1 MRLELTNV
9 GKIRKANVELNG
21 VTVIAGENNTGKS
34 TIGKML
40 FCVFHS
46 FYRIEEQIREER
58 QMAIARVLDNY
69 YLETAH
75 GFLIR
80 GFDTTNFARHIVEN
94 RQLFL
99 GDSRVLRKE
108 IEDFYVNVDRYY
120 KDHIKYDSIE
130 RLADKIYGFLVVE
143 DVEIRKVILRKRLE
157 AEFGMKIGYL
167 NRPDEKTKVNLNIKN
182 GNICFEIANNEDVVI
197 KEQMSLVKEILYID
211 NPFVLDNLN
220 PKMPMDLINEFEHNG
235 DLLNKIIWRGSKA
248 EFGVVDELVGRQKLK
263 NIFETMDGICD
274 GDLML
279 DEGGSFVYKTHKLK
293 ESLGI
298 MNLSTGM
305 KSFVILRKLLQNG
318 SIDENG
324 VIILDEPEIHLHPQW
339 QFKFAELIVLIQ
351 REFGVNIL
359 LNTHS
364 PYFLNAIE
372 VYSEKYGIE
381 KKCKYYLTNEENGRV
396 DILDVTEDRESIY
409 EKLARPLQELEN
421 LEYRNGNTLR

>member
-9 GKIRKANVELNG
+9 GKIRKADVELNG
-21 VTVIAGENNTGKS
+21 ITVIAGENNTGKS
-34 TIGKML
+34 TVGKML

-46 FYRIEEQIREER
+46 FYRIEEQISEER
-58 QMAIARVLDNY
+58 QKTIARVLANY
-69 YLETAH
+69 YHETAH
-75 GFLIR
+75 RLTR
-80 GFDTTNFARHIVEN
+80 RFDTVNFARHIVEDKG
-94 RQLFL
+94 LFL
-99 GDSRVLRKE
+99 DNTRVLRKE
-108 IEDFYVNVDRYY
+108 IEEFYLSVDRSYEKY
-120 KDHIKYDSIE
+120 MNYDSME
-130 RLADKIYGFLVVE
+130 QLADKIYGFLVVE
-143 DVEIRKVILRKRLE
+143 DEEIRKIILRKRLE

-167 NRPDEKTKVNLNIKN
+167 DEPDEKAKVNLNIKN
-182 GNICFEIANNEDVVI
+182 GNICFEIADNEDVVI

-211 NPFVLDNLN
+211 DPFILDNLN
-220 PKMPMDLINEFEHNG
+220 SKLPMDIQNQFEHNG
-235 DLLNKIIWRGSKA
+235 DLLNKIVGRENET
-248 EFGVVDELVGRQKLK
+248 EFGVVDELIGRQKLK
-263 NIFETMDGICD
+263 NVFKAMDGICD
-274 GDLML
+274 GELMI
-279 DEGGSFVYKTHKLK
+279 DEGGSYVYKTHKLK

-324 VIILDEPEIHLHPQW
+324 IIILDEPEIHLHPEW
-339 QFKFAELIVLIQ
+339 QLKFAEVIVLIQ

>member
-9 GKIRKANVELNG
+9 GKIRKADVELNG
-21 VTVIAGENNTGKS
+21 ITVIAGENNTGKS
-34 TIGKML
+34 TVGKML

-46 FYRIEEQIREER
+46 FYRIEEQISEER
-58 QMAIARVLDNY
+58 QKTIARVLANY
-69 YLETAH
+69 YHETAH
-75 GFLIR
+75 RLTR
-80 GFDTTNFARHIVEN
+80 RFDTVNFARHIVEDKG
-94 RQLFL
+94 LFL
-99 GDSRVLRKE
+99 VNTRVLRKE
-108 IEDFYVNVDRYY
+108 IEEFYLSVDRSYEKY
-120 KDHIKYDSIE
+120 MNYDSME
-130 RLADKIYGFLVVE
+130 QLADKIYGFLVVE
-143 DVEIRKVILRKRLE
+143 DEEIRKIILRKRLE

-167 NRPDEKTKVNLNIKN
+167 DEPDEKAKVNLNIKN
-182 GNICFEIANNEDVVI
+182 GNICFEIADNEDVVI

-211 NPFVLDNLN
+211 DPFILDNLN
-220 PKMPMDLINEFEHNG
+220 SKLPMDIQNQFEHNG
-235 DLLNKIIWRGSKA
+235 DLLNKIVGRENET
-248 EFGVVDELVGRQKLK
+248 EFGVVDELIGRQKLK
-263 NIFETMDGICD
+263 NVFKAMDGICD
-274 GDLML
+274 GELMI
-279 DEGGSFVYKTHKLK
+279 DEGGSYVYKTHKLK

-324 VIILDEPEIHLHPQW
+324 IIILDEPEIHLHPEW
-339 QFKFAELIVLIQ
+339 QLKFAEVIVLIQ

>member
-9 GKIRKANVELNG
+9 GKIRKADVELNG

-34 TIGKML
+34 TVGKML

-46 FYRIEEQIREER
+46 FYRIEEQISEER
-58 QMAIARVLDNY
+58 QKTIARVLANY
-69 YLETAH
+69 YHETAH
-75 GFLIR
+75 RLTR
-80 GFDTTNFARHIVEN
+80 GFDTADFAKDISDKKE
-94 RQLFL
+94 QFL
-99 GDSRVLRKE
+99 SDTRVLRKE
-108 IEDFYVNVDRYY
+108 IEEFYLKSDSYFRQYLN
-120 KDHIKYDSIE
+120 YDSLE
-130 RLADKIYGFLVVE
+130 QLADKIYGFLLIKDE
-143 DVEIRKVILRKRLE
+143 EIRKAILQKRLV
-157 AEFGMKIGYL
+157 AEFGIKIGYL
-167 NRPDEKTKVNLNIKN
+167 DEPDEKTKVNLNIKN
-182 GNICFEIANNEDVVI
+182 GNICFEVTGNEDIVI
-197 KEQMSLVKEILYID
+197 KKQMSLMKEILYID
-211 NPFVLDNLN
+211 DPFVLDNLN
-220 PKMPMDLINEFEHNG
+220 SKRVLNLQNQFGHNG
-235 DLLNKIIWRGSKA
+235 DLLKKIVKEENTL

-263 NIFETMDGICD
+263 NIFEAMDGVCD

-279 DEGGSFVYKTHKLK
+279 DEGGSYVYKTHKLK

-324 VIILDEPEIHLHPQW
+324 VIILDEPEIHLHPEW
-339 QFKFAELIVLIQ
+339 QLKFAEVIVLIQ

>member
-9 GKIRKANVELNG
+9 GKIRKADVELNG
-21 VTVIAGENNTGKS
+21 ITVIAGENNTGKS
-34 TIGKML
+34 TVGKML

-46 FYRIEEQIREER
+46 FYRIEEQISEER
-58 QMAIARVLDNY
+58 QKTIARVLANY
-69 YLETAH
+69 YHETAH
-75 GFLIR
+75 RLTR
-80 GFDTTNFARHIVEN
+80 RFDTVNFARHIVEDKG
-94 RQLFL
+94 LFL
-99 GDSRVLRKE
+99 DNTRVLRKE
-108 IEDFYVNVDRYY
+108 IEEFYLSVDRSYE
-120 KDHIKYDSIE
+120 KYMNYGSME
-130 RLADKIYGFLVVE
+130 QLADKIYGFLVVE
-143 DVEIRKVILRKRLE
+143 DEEIRKIILRKRLE

-167 NRPDEKTKVNLNIKN
+167 DEPDEKAKVNLNIKN
-182 GNICFEIANNEDVVI
+182 GNICFEIADNEDVVI

-211 NPFVLDNLN
+211 DPFILDNLN
-220 PKMPMDLINEFEHNG
+220 SKLPMDIQNQFEHNG
-235 DLLNKIIWRGSKA
+235 DLLNKIVGRENET
-248 EFGVVDELVGRQKLK
+248 EFGVVDELIGRQKLK
-263 NIFETMDGICD
+263 NVFKAMDGICD
-274 GDLML
+274 GELMI
-279 DEGGSFVYKTHKLK
+279 DEGGSYVYKTHKLK

-324 VIILDEPEIHLHPQW
+324 IIILDEPEIHLHPEW
-339 QFKFAELIVLIQ
+339 QLKFAEVIVLIQ

-396 DILDVTEDRESIY
+396 DILDVTEDRERIY

>member
-9 GKIRKANVELNG
+9 GKIRKADVELNG
-21 VTVIAGENNTGKS
+21 ITVIAGENNTGKS
-34 TIGKML
+34 TVGKML

-46 FYRIEEQIREER
+46 FYRIEEQISEER
-58 QMAIARVLDNY
+58 QKTIARVLANY
-69 YLETAH
+69 YHETAH
-75 GFLIR
+75 RLTR
-80 GFDTTNFARHIVEN
+80 RFDTVNFARHIVEDKG
-94 RQLFL
+94 LFL
-99 GDSRVLRKE
+99 VNTRVLRKE
-108 IEDFYVNVDRYY
+108 IEEFYLSVDRSYEKY
-120 KDHIKYDSIE
+120 MNYDSME
-130 RLADKIYGFLVVE
+130 QLADKIYGFLVVE
-143 DVEIRKVILRKRLE
+143 DEEIRKIILRKRLE

-167 NRPDEKTKVNLNIKN
+167 DEPDEKAKVNLNIKN
-182 GNICFEIANNEDVVI
+182 GNICFEIADNEDVVI

-211 NPFVLDNLN
+211 DPFILDNLN
-220 PKMPMDLINEFEHNG
+220 SKLPMDIQNQFEHNG
-235 DLLNKIIWRGSKA
+235 DLLNKIVGRENET
-248 EFGVVDELVGRQKLK
+248 EFGVVDELIGRQKLK
-263 NIFETMDGICD
+263 NVFKAMDGICD
-274 GDLML
+274 GELMI
-279 DEGGSFVYKTHKLK
+279 DEGGSYVYKTHKLK

-324 VIILDEPEIHLHPQW
+324 IIILDEPEIHLHPEW
-339 QFKFAELIVLIQ
+339 QLKFAEVIVLIQ

-396 DILDVTEDRESIY
+396 DILDVTEDRERIY

>member
-9 GKIRKANVELNG
+9 GKIRKADVELNG

-34 TIGKML
+34 TVGKML

-46 FYRIEEQIREER
+46 FYRIEEQISEER
-58 QMAIARVLDNY
+58 QKTIARVLANY
-69 YLETAH
+69 YHETAH
-75 GFLIR
+75 RLTR
-80 GFDTTNFARHIVEN
+80 GFDTADFAKDISDKKE
-94 RQLFL
+94 QFL
-99 GDSRVLRKE
+99 GDTRVLRKE
-108 IEDFYVNVDRYY
+108 IEEFYLKSDSYFRQYLN
-120 KDHIKYDSIE
+120 YDSLE
-130 RLADKIYGFLVVE
+130 QLADKIYGFLLIKDE
-143 DVEIRKVILRKRLE
+143 EIRKVILQKRLE

-167 NRPDEKTKVNLNIKN
+167 DKPDEKTKVNLNIKN
-182 GNICFEIANNEDVVI
+182 GNICFEVTGNEDIVI
-197 KEQMSLVKEILYID
+197 KKQMSLMKEILYID
-211 NPFVLDNLN
+211 DPFVLDNLN
-220 PKMPMDLINEFEHNG
+220 SKRVLNLQNQFGHNG
-235 DLLNKIIWRGSKA
+235 DLLKKIVKEENTL

-263 NIFETMDGICD
+263 NIFEAMDGVCD

-279 DEGGSFVYKTHKLK
+279 DEGGSYVYKTHKLK

-324 VIILDEPEIHLHPQW
+324 VIILDEPEIHLHPEW
-339 QFKFAELIVLIQ
+339 QLKFAEVIVLIQ

>member
-9 GKIRKANVELNG
+9 GKIRKADVELNG

-34 TIGKML
+34 TVGKML

-46 FYRIEEQIREER
+46 FYRIEEQISEER
-58 QMAIARVLDNY
+58 QKTIARVLANY
-69 YLETAH
+69 YHETAH
-75 GFLIR
+75 RLTR
-80 GFDTTNFARHIVEN
+80 GFDTADFAKDISDKKE
-94 RQLFL
+94 QFL
-99 GDSRVLRKE
+99 GDTRVLRKE
-108 IEDFYVNVDRYY
+108 IEEFYLKSDSYFRQYLN
-120 KDHIKYDSIE
+120 YDSLE
-130 RLADKIYGFLVVE
+130 QLADKIYGFLLIKDE
-143 DVEIRKVILRKRLE
+143 EIRKVILQKRLE

-167 NRPDEKTKVNLNIKN
+167 DKPDEKTKVNLNIKN
-182 GNICFEIANNEDVVI
+182 GNICFEVTGNEDIVI
-197 KEQMSLVKEILYID
+197 KEQMSLMKEILYID
-211 NPFVLDNLN
+211 DPFVLDNLN
-220 PKMPMDLINEFEHNG
+220 SKRVLNLQNQFGHNG
-235 DLLNKIIWRGSKA
+235 DLLKKIVKEENTL

-263 NIFETMDGICD
+263 NIFEAMDGVCD

-279 DEGGSFVYKTHKLK
+279 DEGGSYVYKTHKLK

-324 VIILDEPEIHLHPQW
+324 VIILDEPEIHLHPEW
-339 QFKFAELIVLIQ
+339 QLKFAEVIVLIQ